1 LCRQTDLL
9 SAAAKTGKVVNV
21 KKGQFLAPWDM
32 INVVTKLK
40 ESHCSNILL
49 TDRGTQFGYNNLI
62 ADMRSIP
69 IMQELG
75 YPIIFDATHSAQLPG
90 GGGKTTAGM
99 REMVPTLAKT
109 AVAAGCDGVFMEVHD
124 NVEKAMSDATTQWPL
139 DNLLKLLL
147 QLKAIR
153 ESLT

>member
-1 LCRQTDLL
+1 M
-9 SAAAKTGKVVNV
+9 S
-21 KKGQFLAPWDM
+21 
-32 INVVTKLK
+32 NVVTKLE

-49 TDRGTQFGYNNLI
+49 TDRGTQFGYNNLV

-99 REMVPTLAKT
+99 REMVPTLAKA

-124 NVEKAMSDATTQWPL
+124 RPDESKCDAPTQFPL
-139 DNLLKLLL
+139 QKLESFVNNLLLL
-147 QLKAIR
+147 R
-153 ESLT
+153 EFCKKNNL